1 MDDSDCSFP
10 FEQKLLC
17 SPDFLL
23 LSLTQHYTQSPYTG
37 TRPLVSF
44 FDKEL
49 SIMKFD
55 ISDTEKDVNMEV
67 LLSRLSSSKDANARA
82 KCLHELNEGLGGT
95 IARVAA
101 LSLSSVA
108 GSWLIENKERTY
120 KSLRSRRNLDNNCP
134 DDAVDSLLLGVRT
147 AGVPLCKRYYAM
159 KKSILQQTQGLQ
171 QFRWSDRNAPM
182 DISTN
187 KEEEKKEDDDKISWE
202 TAVMMV
208 ERGYRKFSPR
218 MADLFMDMVNEKR
231 IDVPAEDGKKGGAY
245 CAGVVPGVG
254 PFQLLNFDGTKHDVA
269 TLAHESGHG
278 CHDILA

>member
-1 MDDSDCSFP
+1 
-10 FEQKLLC
+10 
-17 SPDFLL
+17 
-23 LSLTQHYTQSPYTG
+23 
-37 TRPLVSF
+37 
-44 FDKEL
+44 
-49 SIMKFD
+49 
-55 ISDTEKDVNMEV
+55 
-67 LLSRLSSSKDANARA
+67 
-82 KCLHELNEGLGGT
+82 
-95 IARVAA
+95 
-101 LSLSSVA
+101 
-108 GSWLIENKERTY
+108 
-120 KSLRSRRNLDNNCP
+120 
-134 DDAVDSLLLGVRT
+134 
-147 AGVPLCKRYYAM
+147 M

-182 DISTN
+182 DISTKN
-187 KEEEKKEDDDKISWE
+187 AEEEKKEDDKISWE
-202 TAVMMV
+202 TAVSMV